1 MDLRRSARAT
11 SIAALSGLLLLV
23 FAGLMLTQALPRSL
37 GESVAWG
44 VQSVTVVVAA
54 VAMLRRARSA
64 TGRLRQARR
73 LIAAS
78 LIAGAAGGLTAI
90 LWLVV
95 VGSAAPDPSIVDL
108 VLFTFLPLC
117 VLGLLRYPVS
127 DTKAGSPSR
136 ALLDGAVSAV
146 ALWFVAYALVLE
158 PASVGA
164 GLPLLAHLTVLAY
177 PAGDVFVLAMV
188 ASVLPRVSLR
198 ARRELAITG
207 SGLALYAVADVAY
220 TVLAAA
226 GTYRADSWVSVLYEA
241 GLLLIV
247 AGAWSRE
254 TPSAAV
260 DRWSAGLTGLQHV
273 PVVAAV
279 AVGASVALGGNGIDG
294 AQLSAGVVLV
304 AALFLRQLVSSRDRD
319 LLTERLQAREELF
332 RALVTGASDLITL
345 HDDKGDVT
353 WASPSVERILGARQ
367 HELLGRSIGDIV
379 HPDDRPALGAAFE
392 RVLARPGA
400 EVEAMAR
407 VQDGAGSWRWM
418 QVRLANQ
425 LDEPSVR
432 GVVGNARDVHERY
445 LLERQ
450 LEHAA
455 FHDPLTG
462 LGNLARSRALL
473 ESAYAG
479 GGAAT
484 VVLVDLDGFKAVNDT
499 FGHAH
504 GDALLCQVA
513 DRLTG
518 CVRAGDEVT
527 RIGGDEFVL
536 VLDGPQDAAAVS
548 ARVLAVLREPVPVAG
563 TTVSVRASLGVAAT
577 AEADGPDEVL
587 RNADLAMYV
596 SKAAGRDRVTW
607 YEPWMH
613 TDAARRLAIHH
624 GLRTALAEGQ
634 LALHYQPIVRLPD
647 GALVGAEALLRWDH
661 PLEGRVP
668 PDDFIPV
675 AEETGIIDEID
686 VWVLEQACRDL
697 AAWRAEGLEAPRV
710 SINVSRRHMTPDLP
724 DLVEAALARH
734 GLRGDELCIEVTES
748 AVVADADVASR
759 ALKRV
764 RALGVS
770 VALDD
775 FGSGQS
781 SLSQLVLLPV
791 DSVKIDRSFTQSA
804 LSDPAALRLLTSIVG
819 VCQAL
824 ALPVVAEGVEQS
836 ELADFLAGIGCDR
849 GQGYHFGRPQPP
861 EQFRLGLVPLRLP
874 TARTGTH
881 DASEGAAGP
890 R

>member
-1 MDLRRSARAT
+1 MPLV
-11 SIAALSGLLLLV
+11 LLLLG

-37 GESVAWG
+37 GEGVAWG

-54 VAMLRRARSA
+54 AAMLRRARSA
-64 TGRLRQARR
+64 SGRLRQARR

-95 VGSAAPDPSIVDL
+95 VGSAAPDPSIVD
-108 VLFTFLPLC
+108 VIHFTFLPLC
-117 VLGLLRYPVS
+117 VLGLLHYPVS
-127 DTKAGSPSR
+127 DTRAGSASR

-146 ALWFVAYALVLE
+146 ALWFVAYALILE
-158 PASVGA
+158 PASVGV
-164 GLPLLAHLTVLAY
+164 GLPLLSHLTVLAY
-177 PAGDVFVLAMV
+177 PAADVFVLGMV
-188 ASVLPRVSLR
+188 ASVLPRVSFR

-207 SGLALYAVADVAY
+207 TGLALYAVADVGY
-220 TVLAAA
+220 SVLSAA

-241 GLLLIV
+241 GLLLIA
-247 AGAWSRE
+247 AGVWSRE
-254 TPSAAV
+254 SSSAAV
-260 DRWSAGLTGLQHV
+260 DRWSVAFTGLQHV

-279 AVGASVALGGNGIDG
+279 VVGASIAARGDGIDG
-294 AQLSAGVVLV
+294 AQLSAGVALV

-319 LLTERLQAREELF
+319 VLTDRLQEREELF
-332 RALVTGASDLITL
+332 RALVTGTSDLITL
-345 HDDKGDVT
+345 HDTAGRVT
-353 WASPSVERILGARQ
+353 WASPSVERILGTQ
-367 HELLGRSIGDIV
+367 HAELLGTSIGDVV
-379 HPDDRPALGAAFE
+379 HPDDRPALRTAFE
-392 RVLARPGA
+392 ELVGRPGA

-407 VQDGAGSWRWM
+407 VQDASGDWRWM
-418 QVRLANQ
+418 QVQLVNQ
-425 LDEPSVR
+425 LDDASVR
-432 GVVGNARDVHERY
+432 GIVGNARDVHERY
-445 LLERQ
+445 LLERK
-450 LEHAA
+450 LAHAA

-462 LGNLARSRALL
+462 LGNLARTRALL
-473 ESAYAG
+473 ERACEG
-479 GGAAT
+479 PGEAT

-513 DRLTG
+513 ERLTD
-518 CVRAGDEVT
+518 CVRTGDEVT

-563 TTVSVRASLGVAAT
+563 TSVSVRASLGVAVT

-613 TDAARRLAIHH
+613 SDAARRLAIHH
-624 GLRTALAEGQ
+624 GLRTALADGQ
-634 LALHYQPIVRLPD
+634 LALHYQPIVRLAD
-647 GALVGAEALLRWDH
+647 GALVGAEALLRWHH
-661 PLEGRVP
+661 PLEGLVP

-697 AAWRAEGLEAPRV
+697 ATWRADGLDVPRV

-724 DLVEAALARH
+724 DLVEAALTRFAL
-734 GLRGDELCIEVTES
+734 GGDQLCVEVTES
-748 AVVADADVASR
+748 AVVADADVAAR

-764 RALGVS
+764 RALGVA

-781 SLSQLVLLPV
+781 SLSQLVRLPV
-791 DSVKIDRSFTQSA
+791 DSVKIDRSFTQTA
-804 LSDPAALRLLTSIVG
+804 MSDPAALRLLTSIVG

-824 ALPVVAEGVEQS
+824 ALPVVAEGVEQP

-861 EQFRLGLVPLRLP
+861 EEFRRRLVAPRLP

-881 DASEGAAGP
+881 DAPEVAPDP

>member
-1 MDLRRSARAT
+1 MDLRRSAR
-11 SIAALSGLLLLV
+11 SALLALLLLA
-23 FAGLMLTQALPRSL
+23 FAVLMLTQALPQSL

-54 VAMLRRARSA
+54 VAMLRRARSVP
-64 TGRLRQARR
+64 GRLQQARR
-73 LIAAS
+73 FIAAS
-78 LIAGAAGGLTAI
+78 LIAGASGGVAAI

-95 VGSAAPDPSIVDL
+95 TGSAAPDPSVVD
-108 VLFTFLPLC
+108 VLHFTFLPLC

-127 DTKAGSPSR
+127 DVKAGSTSR
-136 ALLDGAVSAV
+136 MLLDGMVSAV
-146 ALWFVAYALVLE
+146 ALWFVAYALILE

-177 PAGDVFVLAMV
+177 PAADVFVLAMV
-188 ASVLPRVSLR
+188 ASVLPRVALR

-207 SGLALYAVADVAY
+207 AGLALYAVADVGY
-220 TVLAAA
+220 SVMSAA

-241 GLLLIV
+241 GLLLIA
-247 AGAWSRE
+247 AGVFSRE
-254 TPSAAV
+254 VSSPRV
-260 DRWSAGLTGLQHV
+260 DRWSSVFAGLQHV
-273 PVVAAV
+273 PVLAAV
-279 AVGASVALGGNGIDG
+279 AVTGVVSVRDDGMGG
-294 AQLSAGVVLV
+294 AQLSAG
-304 AALFLRQLVSSRDRD
+304 ALLGGALLARQLVSTRDRD
-319 LLTERLQAREELF
+319 VLTDRLQAREELF

-345 HDDKGDVT
+345 HDAKGDVT
-353 WASPSVERILGARQ
+353 WASPSVERILGSQ
-367 HELLGRSIGDIV
+367 QSELLGRSIGDVV
-379 HPDDRPALGAAFE
+379 HPDDRPALGRAFE
-392 RVLARPGA
+392 AVLARPGV
-400 EVEAMAR
+400 EVESMAR
-407 VQDGAGSWRWM
+407 VHDGSGDWRWM
-418 QVRLANQ
+418 QVQLVNQ
-425 LDEPSVR
+425 LDDPSVR
-432 GVVGNARDVHERY
+432 GIVGNARDVHERY

-450 LEHAA
+450 LAHAA

-462 LGNLARSRALL
+462 LGNLARTRALL
-473 ESAYAG
+473 DAACAG
-479 GGAAT
+479 TREAT

-513 DRLTG
+513 ERLTG

-563 TTVSVRASLGVAAT
+563 TNVSVRASLGVAVT
-577 AEADGPDEVL
+577 ADADGPDEVL

-596 SKAAGRDRVTW
+596 SKSSGRDRVTW

-613 TDAARRLAIHH
+613 SDAARRLAIHH
-624 GLRTALAEGQ
+624 GLRTALTEGQ

-647 GALVGAEALLRWDH
+647 GALVGAEALLRWHH
-661 PLEGRVP
+661 PVEGLVP

-686 VWVLEQACRDL
+686 VWVLERACHDL
-697 AAWRAEGLEAPRV
+697 AAWRAAGLDVPRV

-724 DLVEAALARH
+724 DLIEAALTRFA
-734 GLRGDELCIEVTES
+734 LRGDQLCIEVTES
-748 AVVADADVASR
+748 AVVADSDVAAR
-759 ALKRV
+759 ALTRV
-764 RALGVS
+764 RALGVA

-781 SLSQLVLLPV
+781 SLSQLVRLPV

-824 ALPVVAEGVEQS
+824 ALPVVAEGVEQR
-836 ELADFLAGIGCDR
+836 ELAEFLAGIGCDR
-849 GQGYHFGRPQPP
+849 AQGYHFGRPQPR
-861 EQFRLGLVPLRLP
+861 EEFRLRLSRLEIP
-874 TARTGTH
+874 IARTGTH
-881 DASEGAAGP
+881 DTPEGVD
-890 R
+890 RSR

>member
-1 MDLRRSARAT
+1 MDLRRGARV
-11 SIAALSGLLLLV
+11 ALLVLLLLV
-23 FAGLMLTQALPRSL
+23 FAGLMLTQALPGSV
-37 GESVAWG
+37 GQGVAWG

-54 VAMLRRARSA
+54 VAMLRRAGSA
-64 TGRLRQARR
+64 SGRLRQARR

-95 VGSAAPDPSIVDL
+95 TGSAAPDPSIVDA
-108 VLFTFLPLC
+108 VHFTFLPLC

-127 DTKAGSPSR
+127 DTRAGSASR

-146 ALWFVAYALVLE
+146 ALWFVAYTLILE

-164 GLPLLAHLTVLAY
+164 GLTLLPQLTVLGY
-177 PAGDVFVLAMV
+177 PAADVFVLGML
-188 ASVLPRVSLR
+188 ASVLPRVSFR
-198 ARRELAITG
+198 ARRELVVTG
-207 SGLALYAVADVAY
+207 SGLALYAVADVGY
-220 TVLAAA
+220 SVLSAA

-241 GLLLIV
+241 GLLLV
-247 AGAWSRE
+247 AAGAWSRE
-254 TPSAAV
+254 SSSATV
-260 DRWSAGLTGLQHV
+260 DRWSGAVTGLQHV

-279 AVGASVALGGNGIDG
+279 VVGASIAARGDGIDG
-294 AQLSAGVVLV
+294 AQLSAGVGLV

-319 LLTERLQAREELF
+319 VLTERLQAREELF

-345 HDDKGDVT
+345 HDTAGRVT
-353 WASPSVERILGARQ
+353 WASPSVERILGAQ
-367 HELLGRSIGDIV
+367 QSELLGRSIGDVV

-392 RVLARPGA
+392 GLLGRAGA
-400 EVEAMAR
+400 ELETMAR
-407 VQDGAGSWRWM
+407 VQDASGDWRWM
-418 QVRLANQ
+418 QVRLVNQ
-425 LDEPSVR
+425 LDDPSVR
-432 GVVGNARDVHERY
+432 GIVGNARDVHERHV
-445 LLERQ
+445 LERR
-450 LEHAA
+450 LAHAA

-462 LGNLARSRALL
+462 LGNLARTRALL
-473 ESAYAG
+473 ERAHAG
-479 GGAAT
+479 PREAT
-484 VVLVDLDGFKAVNDT
+484 VLLVDLDGFKAVNDT

-513 DRLTG
+513 ERLTS

-563 TTVSVRASLGVAAT
+563 TTVSVRASLGVAVT
-577 AEADGPDEVL
+577 AGADGPDEVL

-596 SKAAGRDRVTW
+596 SKSAGRDRVTW

-613 TDAARRLAIHH
+613 SDAARRLAIHH

-647 GALVGAEALLRWDH
+647 GALVGAEALLRWHH
-661 PLEGRVP
+661 PLEGVVP

-675 AEETGIIDEID
+675 AEETGIINEID

-697 AAWRAEGLEAPRV
+697 STWRAAGLDVPRV

-724 DLVEAALARH
+724 DLVAAALARFA
-734 GLRGDELCIEVTES
+734 LRGDQLCLEVTES
-748 AVVADADVASR
+748 AVVADADVAAR
-759 ALKRV
+759 ALEGV
-764 RALGVS
+764 RALGVA

-781 SLSQLVLLPV
+781 SLSQLVRLPV

-804 LSDPAALRLLTSIVG
+804 MSDPAALRLLTSIVG

-824 ALPVVAEGVEQS
+824 ALPVVAEGVEQA
-836 ELADFLAGIGCDR
+836 ELAEFLAGIGCDR
-849 GQGYHFGRPQPP
+849 GQGFHFGRPQAP
-861 EQFRLGLVPLRLP
+861 EDFRRRLVPPSLP
-874 TARTGTH
+874 AARTGTY
-881 DASEGAAGP
+881 DAPEGASGP